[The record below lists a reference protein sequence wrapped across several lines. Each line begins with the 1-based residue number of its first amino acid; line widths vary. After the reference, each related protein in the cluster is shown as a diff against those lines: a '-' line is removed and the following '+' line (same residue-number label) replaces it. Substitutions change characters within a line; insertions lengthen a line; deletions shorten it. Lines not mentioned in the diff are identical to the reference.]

1 MPSWTQYAFY
11 GMLIGAALLAGL
23 VVADL
28 TTRSMRRGDALRRLD
43 ESAVRERGKAALL
56 RVAPVESGKFGPL
69 GDAVVW
75 CLRLYAQGGSQP
87 KPAMLLLSVAA
98 AIVVSFMLFNGAIN
112 NTLASGALALGI
124 GIITPLFL
132 RMRNRAKRRAKF
144 ASQLP
149 DAIEV
154 IVRSLKAGHPLTTAI
169 TMVARD
175 LPAPIGDEFAAC
187 AQEMTYGL
195 DLQAAVRTMADRVG
209 APEASVLASAVA
221 IQQRSGGN
229 LGEVL
234 SRLAKLLRDR
244 AKLQAKAKALS
255 SEGRYSGMFLSAMPF
270 VMFAVVTVFNPDY
283 YGQVRNNPIV
293 APILVAT
300 FVWMLIG
307 SFVINRMVDFKP

>member
-11 GMLIGAALLAGL
+11 GMLIGAALLLGS

-28 TTRSMRRGDALRRLD
+28 ATRSMRRGQLRI
-43 ESAVRERGKAALL
+43 
-56 RVAPVESGKFGPL
+56 APVESGKFGPL
-69 GDAVVW
+69 GDVAAW
-75 CLRLYAQGGSQP
+75 CFRLYAQGGSQP
-87 KPAMLLLSVAA
+87 TPTILLLSVAA
-98 AIVVSFMLFNGAIN
+98 TAIVSFMLFNGAIN
-112 NTLASGALALGI
+112 NTLASGALALGA
-124 GIITPLFL
+124 GIVAPLFL
-132 RMRNRAKRRAKF
+132 LLRNRAKRRAKF

-169 TMVARD
+169 AMVARD

-187 AQEMTYGL
+187 AHEMTYGQ
-195 DLQAAVRTMADRVG
+195 DLQAAVRGMATRVG

-234 SRLAKLLRDR
+234 TRLSKLLRDR

-270 VMFAVVTVFNPDY
+270 VMFGVVTIFNPDY
-283 YGQVRNNPIV
+283 YGQVRENPIV

-300 FVWMLIG
+300 FIWMLIG
-307 SFVINRMVDFKP
+307 SLVINRMVDFKP

>member
-11 GMLIGAALLAGL
+11 GMLIGAAMLIGL

-28 TTRSMRRGDALRRLD
+28 TTRRLRRGDALRRLD
-43 ESAVRERGKAALL
+43 ESAVRERGKATLL
-56 RVAPVESGKFGPL
+56 RVAPVESGKFGPF
-69 GDAVVW
+69 GDLVVW
-75 CLRLYAQGGSQP
+75 CLRLYTQAGSQP
-87 KPAMLLLSVAA
+87 APTMLMLSIAA
-98 AIVVSFMLFNGAIN
+98 TVIVSFLIFNSAIN
-112 NTLASGALALGI
+112 NTLVAGALAIGA

-132 RMRNRAKRRAKF
+132 LMRNRAKRRAKF

-169 TMVARD
+169 SMVARD
-175 LPAPIGDEFAAC
+175 LPAPIGDEFAGC

-195 DLQAAVRTMADRVG
+195 DLQAAVRAMAERVG

>member
-11 GMLIGAALLAGL
+11 GMLIGAALLLGS

-28 TTRSMRRGDALRRLD
+28 ATRSMRRGQALRRLD
-43 ESAVRERGKAALL
+43 ESAVRERGKATLL
-56 RVAPVESGKFGPL
+56 RVVPIESGKFGPL
-69 GDAVVW
+69 GDLAAW

-87 KPAMLLLSVAA
+87 TPVMLLLSAGAA
-98 AIVVSFMLFNGAIN
+98 AFVSFLLFNGAIK
-112 NTLASGALALGI
+112 NTLASGTLALGVGVI
-124 GIITPLFL
+124 APLFVL
-132 RMRNRAKRRAKF
+132 LRNRAKRRAKF

-169 TMVARD
+169 AMVARD

-187 AQEMTYGL
+187 AQEMTYGQ
-195 DLQAAVRTMADRVG
+195 DLQAAVRGMADRVG

-234 SRLAKLLRDR
+234 TRLSKLLRDR

-270 VMFAVVTVFNPDY
+270 VMFGVVTVFNPNY
-283 YGQVRNNPIV
+283 YGQVRENPIV
-293 APILVAT
+293 APILIAT

>member
-1 MPSWTQYAFY
+1 M
-11 GMLIGAALLAGL
+11 LLA
-23 VVADL
+23 
-28 TTRSMRRGDALRRLD
+28 
-43 ESAVRERGKAALL
+43 
-56 RVAPVESGKFGPL
+56 
-69 GDAVVW
+69 
-75 CLRLYAQGGSQP
+75 
-87 KPAMLLLSVAA
+87 SVAA
-98 AIVVSFMLFNGAIN
+98 VVIVSFLLFNGAIN
-112 NTLASGALALGI
+112 NTLASAALALGA

-132 RMRNRAKRRAKF
+132 LMRNRAKRRAKF

-169 TMVARD
+169 AMVARD

-195 DLQAAVRTMADRVG
+195 DLQAAVRGMANRVG
-209 APEASVLASAVA
+209 ASEASVLASAVA

-234 SRLAKLLRDR
+234 TRLAKLLRER

-270 VMFAVVTVFNPDY
+270 VMFGVVTVFNPDY

>member
-1 MPSWTQYAFY
+1 MPNWTQYAFF
-11 GMLIGAALLAGL
+11 GMLIGAALFAAA
-23 VVADL
+23 VVAEFMS
-28 TTRSMRRGDALRRLD
+28 RSMQRSAALRRLD
-43 ESAVRERGKAALL
+43 ETAVRERGQAALL
-56 RVAPVESGKFGPL
+56 RAAPPNNAKFGAL
-69 GDAVVW
+69 GGVIDF

-87 KPAMLLLSVAA
+87 TPMILAMSAAGSVIASFVLL
-98 AIVVSFMLFNGAIN
+98 NGAIN
-112 NTLASGALALGI
+112 NTLAAGALALGV
-124 GIITPLFL
+124 GVGVPLFL
-132 RMRNRAKRRAKF
+132 LMRNRAKRRAKF

-169 TMVARD
+169 AMVARD

-195 DLQAAVRTMADRVG
+195 DLQAAVRAMADRVG

-270 VMFAVVTVFNPDY
+270 VMFGVVTIFNADY
-283 YGQVRNNPIV
+283 YGQVRDNPIV

>member
-11 GMLIGAALLAGL
+11 GTLIGAAMLIGL

-28 TTRSMRRGDALRRLD
+28 TTRRLRRGDALRRLD
-43 ESAVRERGKAALL
+43 ESAVRERGKATLL
-56 RVAPVESGKFGPL
+56 RVAPVESSRFGPL
-69 GDAVVW
+69 GDLVVW
-75 CLRLYAQGGSQP
+75 CLRLYTQAGSQP
-87 KPAMLLLSVAA
+87 APTMLMLSIAA
-98 AIVVSFMLFNGAIN
+98 ATIVSFLIFNSAIN
-112 NTLASGALALGI
+112 NTLAAGALAI
-124 GIITPLFL
+124 GAGVITPIFL
-132 RMRNRAKRRAKF
+132 LMRNRAKRRAKF

-169 TMVARD
+169 SMVARD
-175 LPAPIGDEFAAC
+175 LPAPIGDEFAGC

-195 DLQAAVRTMADRVG
+195 DLQAAVRAMAERVG